1 MCKELW
7 RAGLGCWELVRVE
20 TLFRIE
26 LLLGVKLRFDAGDA
40 LVDDGNRF
48 HPGFEDFGGVACVE
62 GARMR
67 QFGGIIAFRFF
78 ESLLK
83 VGEALFEIFLAHWL
97 KVHRAC
103 VMRTG
108 FRSSDHPFEV
118 AGQGDFAKPR
128 KAGVPRLA
136 AFQVECASETGW
148 GERGVQPKYAEERY
162 LSLLALE

>member
-7 RAGLGCWELVRVE
+7 RAGSGCWELVRVE
-20 TLFRIE
+20 TLFRIELLLGAE

-48 HPGFEDFGGVACVE
+48 HPGFEDFSGVTCVE

-118 AGQGDFAKPR
+118 AGQDDFGETAEGGG
-128 KAGVPRLA
+128 A
-136 AFQVECASETGW
+136 ETGCVP
-148 GERGVQPKYAEERY
+148 GRVRI
-162 LSLLALE
+162 